1 MGVAT
6 FACSSSIKCPHVD
19 LQVKSGKDLTRKQ
32 FVRVDFEGFQ
42 GAPLEYA
49 GIMALSACIVVLETH
64 KGR

>member
-6 FACSSSIKCPHVD
+6 FACSSSIKCH